1 MFAVP
6 QAKKDKNFNLEVNE
20 PHLVKFNQDETLSSL
35 KQGKVENVRASST
48 CPVDQIVLYSMK
60 QGLLQNSLRSF
71 PDPRKKSE
79 VPIEVLLLPQILQRL
94 NDEHSL
100 LLAPYML
107 NNAEL
112 IESLGYNA
120 IVLEEGFNK
129 RNVHPRK
136 TAFHGETLKHVLLG
150 LKADS
155 IMKWFN
161 ESFQKLLK
169 TEAPGRTKQYILDGT
184 KIEIP
189 SHLGHSYQ
197 QSGLVSD
204 VNDKHSFGYK
214 AVWLQEIIDKKG
226 VIVALKIVP
235 IQRHDI
241 DVGRELV
248 ADFVFEPGSCLIMD
262 RGFIDAEWI
271 THLKKTRGVDVVIPL
286 KKNMEVTKSCVELAN
301 ERGLWKPHPT
311 RKKQQIAEL
320 GDKPGDLLW
329 IDCPVITHGVL
340 ARWTKKNGEITEVLF
355 VTTQEKST
363 GKKILATYDQRT
375 EIEESHRQIKCF
387 QGLEK
392 LPSKKFVQVVFRI
405 VMGAVGFNLLNLFL
419 NSESCEDLDE
429 FSLKTLRQKRPEE
442 KNPKVII
449 YAKTT
454 FGILRLYQL
463 LPTLMRLKGRV
474 KEELIAIFESLD
486 PNPAPI

>member
-1 MFAVP
+1 VP
-6 QAKKDKNFNLEVNE
+6 QSKEQKNFDLEVNE
-20 PHLVKFNQDETLSSL
+20 PHLVKFSQEETLSSL
-35 KQGKVENVRASST
+35 KQGEVENVRASST
-48 CPVDQIVLYSMK
+48 SPVDQIVLYSMK
-60 QGLLQNSLRSF
+60 QGVLQSSFRSF

-79 VPIEVLLLPQILQRL
+79 VPIEVLLLPQVLQRL

-120 IVLEEGFNK
+120 RVLEEGFNK

-136 TAFHGETLKHVLLG
+136 AAFHGETLKHVLLG
-150 LKADS
+150 LKAES

-161 ESFQKLLK
+161 DSFQKLLK
-169 TEAPGRTKQYILDGT
+169 IQAPGRTKQYILDGT
-184 KIEIP
+184 KIEVP
-189 SHLGHSYQ
+189 AHLSSKYQ
-197 QSGLVSD
+197 YSGLVSD
-204 VNDKHSFGYK
+204 ENDKHSFGYK
-214 AVWLQEIIDKKG
+214 AVWLQEIIDNKG
-226 VIVALKIVP
+226 IIVALKIVP
-235 IQRHDI
+235 IQRHDL

-271 THLKKTRGVDVVIPL
+271 THLKQTRGVDVVIPL
-286 KKNMEVTKSCVELAN
+286 KRNMEVTKTCVELAN

-311 RKKQQIAEL
+311 RENQQIAEL

-329 IDCPVITHGVL
+329 IECPAIAHGVL
-340 ARWTKKNGEITEVLF
+340 TRWAKKNGEVTEVLF
-355 VTTQEKST
+355 VTTQEKSS
-363 GKKILATYDQRT
+363 GKKILAIYDQRT

-392 LPSKKFVQVVFRI
+392 LPSKKFVQVVFRV
-405 VMGAVGFNLLNLFL
+405 VMCVVGFNLLNLFL
-419 NSESCEDLDE
+419 NSENCENLDE
-429 FSLKTLRQKRPEE
+429 FSLKSYRQKKPGE
-442 KNPKVII
+442 KNPKIII

-454 FGILRLYQL
+454 FGVLRLYQL
-463 LPTLMRLKGRV
+463 LPALMRLKGRV
-474 KEELIAIFESLD
+474 KDELISIFESLD
-486 PNPAPI
+486 PDPAPI